1 MTVTL
6 AATWQPRGEMARFV
20 RLRPQLAQVY
30 EQLVIAVPIHVNPTI
45 VEQVRA
51 LTDDAPFTIVSS
63 PQPAWSRYLALQ
75 SACHASAAT
84 HVHYADM
91 DRLLRW
97 VETQPEEWRQTV
109 ETVKKSDCLIIGRT
123 ANALETH
130 PQALQ
135 QTEQIINTLFS
146 HLFDQTVDL
155 GGGSR
160 GYSRQAVEHLLAHST
175 PGPWDDAQW
184 PMLLHQAGFRL
195 NYQAVDGLDWE
206 SADRHRAYA
215 ADAELQ
221 RTLAAAYDADPK
233 HWARRVQIALEI
245 IQAGLAVTEE
255 KNK

>member
-1 MTVTL
+1 MSRFQQLRTQIGQMYTQMIIVTPATAGQPEIERVLTL
-6 AATWQPRGEMARFV
+6 ADD
-20 RLRPQLAQVY
+20 PQL
-30 EQLVIAVPIHVNPTI
+30 TI
-45 VEQVRA
+45 VISP
-51 LTDDAPFTIVSS
+51 AP
-63 PQPAWSRYLALQ
+63 PWSRYLALQ
-75 SACHASAAT
+75 AALQHST
-84 HVHYADM
+84 AGHIHYADM

-97 VETQPEEWRQTV
+97 VETRPDEWQQTV
-109 ETVKKSDCLIIGRT
+109 ATVQQQDCLIIGRS
-123 ANALETH
+123 AQALATH

-160 GYSRQAVEHLLAHST
+160 GYSRQAVEYLLAHST

-206 SADRHRAYA
+206 SADRHRAQA

-221 RTLAAAYDADPK
+221 HTLAAAYDADPK

-255 KNK
+255 KTK